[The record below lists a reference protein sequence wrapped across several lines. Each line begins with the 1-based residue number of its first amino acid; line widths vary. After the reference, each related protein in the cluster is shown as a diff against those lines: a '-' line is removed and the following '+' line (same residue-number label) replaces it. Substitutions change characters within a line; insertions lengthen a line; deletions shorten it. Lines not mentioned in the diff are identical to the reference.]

1 MHGEGLAMI
10 LVTGATGNVGRE
22 VVKLLLESGEEV
34 GAVTRD
40 PDSAA
45 VPAGARV
52 VGGDPSRPTTLT
64 SALRDVKAVLL
75 SPRAVGHGAAEL
87 LSLAGEHGAQ
97 RVVLLS
103 AVTVQYPAGEARF
116 AGAFK
121 ATEDVVKGCG
131 LDWTVLR
138 CADFAANALAWAPQI
153 RQAGVVRGA
162 YGDAAT
168 SSIHERDIAAVA
180 ASALASSAHAGHS
193 YVLTGPQSLTQRDK
207 VRLIGEAIGRELSFQ
222 EISPQQVRQAM
233 IAQGLPDEIP
243 DRLLG
248 SLAHYARQPGPS
260 SDTTAQVLG
269 RPALTFAQWAA
280 DHATA
285 FQN

>member
-22 VVKLLLESGEEV
+22 VVKLLLDSGEEV

-40 PDSAA
+40 PGSAA

-52 VGGDPSRPTTLT
+52 VGGDPSRPATLT
-64 SALRDVKAVLL
+64 SALRDVEAVLL

-97 RVVLLS
+97 RVVVLS

-121 ATEDVVKGCG
+121 AAEDVVTGCG
-131 LDWTVLR
+131 LDWTLLR

-153 RQAGVVRGA
+153 RQAGVVRG
-162 YGDAAT
+162 GSPDPAAPP
-168 SSIHERDIAAVA
+168 
-180 ASALASSAHAGHS
+180 L
-193 YVLTGPQSLTQRDK
+193 LQRDK
-207 VRLIGEAIGRELSFQ
+207 VRLIGEAIGTEMAFQ
-222 EISPQQVRQAM
+222 EISPQQVRLAM
-233 IAQGLPDEIP
+233 IAQGLPEEIP

-248 SLAHYARQPGPS
+248 SLAHYAQRPGPS
-260 SDTTAQVLG
+260 SDAVRRVLG

-280 DHATA
+280 DHAAA

>member
-1 MHGEGLAMI
+1 MQQFG
-10 LVTGATGNVGRE
+10 V
-22 VVKLLLESGEEV
+22 
-34 GAVTRD
+34 AV
-40 PDSAA
+40 
-45 VPAGARV
+45 
-52 VGGDPSRPTTLT
+52 
-64 SALRDVKAVLL
+64 
-75 SPRAVGHGAAEL
+75 
-87 LSLAGEHGAQ
+87 
-97 RVVLLS
+97 
-103 AVTVQYPAGEARF
+103 
-116 AGAFK
+116 
-121 ATEDVVKGCG
+121 
-131 LDWTVLR
+131 
-138 CADFAANALAWAPQI
+138 
-153 RQAGVVRGA
+153 A

-260 SDTTAQVLG
+260 SDTVQVLG

>member
-1 MHGEGLAMI
+1 MI

-22 VVKLLLESGEEV
+22 VVKLLLESGAEV

-40 PDSAA
+40 PGSAA
-45 VPAGARV
+45 VPCGARV
-52 VGGDPSRPTTLT
+52 VGGDASRPQTL
-64 SALRDVKAVLL
+64 APGLGDVEAVLL
-75 SPRAVGHGAAEL
+75 SPRAVGDGTAEL
-87 LSLAGEHGAQ
+87 LSLARERGAQ

-103 AVTVQYPAGEARF
+103 AVTVEYPAGEARF
-116 AGAFK
+116 ADAFR
-121 ATEDVVKGCG
+121 AAEDVVKACG

-153 RQAGVVRGA
+153 RHAGMVRGA

-168 SSIHERDIAAVA
+168 SSVHERDIAEVA
-180 ASALASSAHAGHS
+180 ASALASPAHIGHS

-207 VRLIGEAIGRELSFQ
+207 VRLIGEAIGVQLSFQ
-222 EISPQQVRQAM
+222 EVSPEQVRQAM
-233 IAQGLPDEIP
+233 IAQGVPEEIP

-248 SLAHYARQPGPS
+248 SLASYAQQPGPS
-260 SDTTAQVLG
+260 SDTVQRVLG

-280 DHATA
+280 GHAAA

>member
-1 MHGEGLAMI
+1 MI

-22 VVKLLLESGEEV
+22 VVKLLLDSCAEV

-40 PDSAA
+40 PGSTA
-45 VPAGARV
+45 VPGGARV
-52 VGGDPSRPTTLT
+52 VCGDASRPKTL
-64 SALRDVKAVLL
+64 AQGLAGVEAVLL
-75 SPRAVGHGAAEL
+75 SPRAVGDGTAEL
-87 LSLAGEHGAQ
+87 LSLAVERGAQ

-103 AVTVQYPAGEARF
+103 AVTVEYPAGEARF
-116 AGAFK
+116 ADAFR
-121 ATEDVVKGCG
+121 AAEDVVKGCG

-162 YGDAAT
+162 YGAAAT
-168 SSIHERDIAAVA
+168 CSIHERDIAAVA
-180 ASALASSAHAGHS
+180 ASALASPAHAGHS
-193 YVLTGPQSLTQRDK
+193 YVLTGPQSLTQHDK
-207 VRLIGEAIGRELSFQ
+207 VRLIGEAIGKELSFQ

-233 IAQGLPDEIP
+233 IAQGVPEEIP

-248 SLAHYARQPGPS
+248 SLASYAQQPGPS
-260 SDTTAQVLG
+260 SDTVQRVLG
-269 RPALTFAQWAA
+269 HPALTFAQWAA